1 MPIRRL
7 VDKAATAAAITA
19 GAITTV
25 AVASVLGP
33 SATLAAP
40 VSQAVPGVAA
50 AARAG
55 ILPPHHPSRS
65 LSPRPNF
72 LTVRACSTAKNGAY
86 CDRQVLRATG
96 RARSILER
104 MHGMSFSLTAYRKLG
119 PVKQLFVTVNLER
132 VARGLAPAAM
142 LTKSLNAIAQTGA
155 RNDDDPPLNK
165 LPRQLPGGGRWIA
178 AGGNWA
184 GGWRN
189 PLGSNYAW
197 MYDDG
202 PGWGHRDNI
211 LGRFSNRSRC
221 GGAAPHLAMGAG
233 YVGSGKRF
241 GDSETELL
249 LGVCGHAPTDVVFRW
264 TKAKRLLHVKF

>member
-7 VDKAATAAAITA
+7 VV
-19 GAITTV
+19 GTV
-25 AVASVLGP
+25 AVATAAGSLLGQ
-33 SATLAAP
+33 STALAALATP
-40 VSQAVPGVAA
+40 RVHQASSVAQT
-50 AARAG
+50 G
-55 ILPPHHPSRS
+55 ILPPHNPSRS
-65 LSPRPNF
+65 LSPQPNF
-72 LTVRACSTAKNGAY
+72 LAVHACSTAKDGTY

-96 RARSILER
+96 RARSVLEHMR
-104 MHGMSFSLTAYRKLG
+104 GMRFSLTAYRKLG
-119 PVKQLFVTVNLER
+119 PIKQLFVTVNLER
-132 VARGLAPAAM
+132 VARGLAPAAV

-155 RNDDDPPLNK
+155 RNDDDPPLNQ
-165 LPRQLPGGGRWIA
+165 LPTRLPGGGRWIS

-211 LGRFSNRSRC
+211 LGRFANRQRC
-221 GGAAPHLAMGAG
+221 GGTASDLAMGAG
-233 YVGSGKRF
+233 YVGSGKKY

-249 LGVCGHAPTDVVFRW
+249 VGVCGHVPTDVVFRW
-264 TKAKRLLHVKF
+264 TKAKQLLHVKF

>member
-7 VDKAATAAAITA
+7 VVRTV
-19 GAITTV
+19 V
-25 AVASVLGP
+25 AVAATGSLLGT
-33 SATLAAP
+33 SAAVAAQGA
-40 VSQAVPGVAA
+40 VTGSGAGAVPSV
-50 AARAG
+50 G
-55 ILPPHHPSRS
+55 ILPPHNPSRS

-72 LTVRACSTAKNGAY
+72 LGVRACSTAKNGVY

-96 RARSILER
+96 RARSVLEH
-104 MHGMSFSLTAYRKLG
+104 MHGMRFSLTAYRKLG

-132 VARGLAPAAM
+132 VARGLAPAAV
-142 LTKSLNAIAQTGA
+142 LTRSLNKIAQTGA
-155 RNDDDPPLNK
+155 RNDDDPPLNQ
-165 LPRQLPGGGRWIA
+165 LPAHLPGGGRWIS

-211 LGRFSNRSRC
+211 LGRFASRQKC
-221 GGAAPHLAMGAG
+221 GGTASDLAMGAG
-233 YVGSGKRF
+233 YIGSGKKYC
-241 GDSETELL
+241 DSESELL
-249 LGVCGHAPTDVVFRW
+249 VGVCGHAPTDVVFRW
-264 TKAKRLLHVKF
+264 TKAKKLLHIKF